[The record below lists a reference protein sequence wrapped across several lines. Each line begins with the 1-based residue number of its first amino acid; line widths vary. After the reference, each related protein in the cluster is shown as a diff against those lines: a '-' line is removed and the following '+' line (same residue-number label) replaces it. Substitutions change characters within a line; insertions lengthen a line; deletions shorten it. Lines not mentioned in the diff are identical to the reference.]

1 MIEEI
6 LPNLYRIEVPLP
18 RNPLQAVNSYVIK
31 AKGQS
36 LIIDT
41 GMNRRECMDVMS
53 SGLKEL
59 NVDLKKADFLLPI
72 CTQTIW
78 VWFQILPQILD
89 NLRERYKGKY
99 RSKG

>member
-18 RNPLQAVNSYVIK
+18 QNPLKALNSYVIK

-41 GMNRRECMDVMS
+41 GMKRKECMDVMS
-53 SGLKEL
+53 SGLREL
-59 NVDLKKADFLLPI
+59 GVDLKKVDFL
-72 CTQTIW
+72 
-78 VWFQILPQILD
+78 
-89 NLRERYKGKY
+89 NLLLHLNAIGLYSLRA
-99 RSKG
+99 